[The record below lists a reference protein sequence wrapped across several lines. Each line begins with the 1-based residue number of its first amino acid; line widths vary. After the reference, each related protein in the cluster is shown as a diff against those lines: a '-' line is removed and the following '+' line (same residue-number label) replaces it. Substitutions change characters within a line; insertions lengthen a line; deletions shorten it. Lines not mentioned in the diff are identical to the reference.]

1 MSGLINYASCGVLWL
16 GLTIKAPDLVRHR
29 HDPILR
35 VICAVMALAGLCFVL
50 GSPPTV
56 GAINRVTGVPN
67 LAAPL
72 TYASITAYSATSL
85 VLIVYWKGGPG
96 VRRIARY
103 LVAGYGTVIVGV
115 AVLFALGDTPAERR
129 TDFDTYYAQT
139 PFVAGAIVLYLVAH
153 LAAVVTTASWSLR
166 WAREVG
172 GWLKAG
178 LLTLGTGTVVG
189 AGYSLCKLTA
199 VVARWCGADWASLG
213 TEFAPGFAG
222 LGALLTVVGILVPWA
237 GPSLMTW
244 LLPWRTYRR
253 LAPLERELEV
263 VLAERSLRLPR
274 PWPSSPAALL
284 IWRQTSIHNALSYLD
299 ALFDRDVFEQAHDR
313 TMEASG
319 DRERAQAA
327 GWASAVGAVMRDVRE
342 GRPPAAPDGGRPVAE
357 APDAAAL
364 VRIAEALM
372 IPADGAASARPR
384 RSGRTGR
391 RTMAPSP
398 APAAPSSTRDA
409 ERSPHA

>member
-1 MSGLINYASCGVLWL
+1 MSGLINYASGGILWL
-16 GLTIKAPDLVRHR
+16 GLTLKAPDLVRHWR
-29 HDPILR
+29 DPILR
-35 VICAVMALAGLCFVL
+35 VICAVMALAGLCFVF

-56 GAINRVTGVPN
+56 GVINRVTGVPN

-85 VLIVYWKGGPG
+85 VLIVHWKGGPG

-103 LVAGYGTVIVGV
+103 LTAGYGTVLVGV
-115 AVLFALGDTPAERR
+115 AVLFALGDTPSERR
-129 TDFDTYYAQT
+129 TDFDTYYATT
-139 PFVAGAIVLYLVAH
+139 PFVAEAIVLYLVAH

-166 WAREVG
+166 WAREVS
-172 GWLKAG
+172 GWLRAG
-178 LLTLGTGTVVG
+178 LLTLGAGTVVG

-199 VVARWCGADWASLG
+199 VVAWWCGTDWSPLG
-213 TEFAPGFAG
+213 TEFAPAFAG
-222 LGALLTVVGILVPWA
+222 LGALLTVAGILVPWA

-253 LAPLERELEV
+253 LGPLERELDP
-263 VLAERSLRLPR
+263 VLAGRSLRLPR

-299 ALFDRDVFEQAHDR
+299 ALFRREVFEQAHDR
-313 TMEASG
+313 TLAATG

-327 GWASAVGAVMRDVRE
+327 GWAAAITAVMRDVRE
-342 GRPPAAPDGGRPVAE
+342 GRPALPPDGGPPAE

-364 VRIAEALM
+364 VRIAEALT
-372 IPADGAASARPR
+372 PPSHAVDTRPR
-384 RSGRTGR
+384 HGT
-391 RTMAPSP
+391 P
-398 APAAPSSTRDA
+398 ARDA
-409 ERSPHA
+409 V